1 MSDTLSSVRPREPT
15 GPRPVVDARALE
27 RLLARA
33 QEIRDE
39 ELGRLL
45 AATPASARLFE
56 RARRILPFGVVSSF
70 QKMQPYPL
78 YLTHGKASR
87 VWDQDGREYLDF
99 HGGFGAMVV
108 GHAHP
113 RIVEALHEAAGRG
126 THFAVTTEEA
136 VAYGEAICRRFNLEA
151 IRFANSGTEATMDAI
166 RVARAA
172 TGRDVVCK
180 IEGSYHGHHDSVMFS
195 VLPNADVMGGRE
207 RPSSAPV
214 SKGMVKDAA
223 KYIEVVPF
231 NDADHLERVFTERGK
246 DIACLIMEPAMMNI
260 GIVLPQPGY
269 LQRARELC
277 TRHGVVFIYDEIKT
291 GFTIAPGGATER
303 FGVQPDLVC
312 LAKAIAGGLPAAA
325 FGGREDL
332 MRLIERGVSQQG
344 TYNGNP
350 LVSHVGLVVLN
361 EILTPA
367 AYQHFAR
374 LGERLAAG
382 CQRTIDRFGIPAHSI
397 DLGAK
402 GCVSYRATPLKNYRD
417 FLDTRPELFA
427 ASYPWLL
434 NRGIFMTP
442 GDEEQWTL
450 SVQHTD
456 ADVDRYIEVFTDFC
470 EALGR

>member
-1 MSDTLSSVRPREPT
+1 MTATIPSREPAGLDRLLT
-15 GPRPVVDARALE
+15 RAQQLGDVE
-27 RLLARA
+27 MQRLLAS
-33 QEIRDE
+33 
-39 ELGRLL
+39 
-45 AATPASARLFE
+45 TPASARLYT
-56 RARRILPFGVVSSF
+56 RAVRTLPYGVVSSF
-70 QKMQPYPL
+70 QKGSPYPI
-78 YLTHGKASR
+78 YVSHGKGSH
-87 VWDQDGREYLDF
+87 VWDQDGTEYIDF

-113 RIVEALHEAAGRG
+113 RIVEACHEAASRG

-136 VAYGEAICRRFNLEA
+136 VEYGEEICRRFNLEM

-172 TGRDVVCK
+172 TGRDVICK
-180 IEGSYHGHHDSVMFS
+180 IEGSYHGHHDAVMFS
-195 VLPNADVMGGRE
+195 VVPGADTMGGRE
-207 RPSSAPV
+207 RPAKAPT
-214 SKGMVKDAA
+214 SKGLVKDAS

-231 NDADHLERVFTERGK
+231 NDAAALELLLTEKGK
-246 DIACLIMEPAMMNI
+246 EIACLIMEPSMMNI

-269 LQRARELC
+269 LQRVRELC
-277 TRHGVVFIYDEIKT
+277 TRFGVVFIFDEIKT
-291 GFTIAPGGATER
+291 GVTIAAGGATER

-332 MRLIERGVSQQG
+332 MRLIEKGVSQMG

-350 LVSHVGLVVLN
+350 LVSHVGLVTLR

-367 AYQHFAR
+367 AYEHFAR
-374 LGERLAAG
+374 LGARLSAG
-382 CQRTIDRFGIPAHSI
+382 CDRIIAQYGLPAHTV

-402 GCVSYRATPLKNYRD
+402 GCVSYRPTPMTNYRD
-417 FLDTRPELFA
+417 FLETRPELFA

-434 NRGIFMTP
+434 NRGVFMTP

-450 SVQHTD
+450 SVQHGD
-456 ADVDRYIEVFTDFC
+456 GDVDLYISVF
-470 EALGR
+470 EAFAKAVTA

>member
-1 MSDTLSSVRPREPT
+1 MTATVPSREQAELS
-15 GPRPVVDARALE
+15 

-33 QEIRDE
+33 KKLCE
-39 ELGRLL
+39 EESARLL
-45 AATPASARLFE
+45 ARTQGSARLFE
-56 RARRILPFGVVSSF
+56 RARRTLPFGVVSSF
-70 QKMQPYPL
+70 QKGSPYPV
-78 YLTHGKASR
+78 YVSRGKGSHI
-87 VWDQDGREYLDF
+87 WDQDGQQYLDF

-113 RIVEALHEAAGRG
+113 RIVEAIHEAAGRG

-136 VAYGEAICRRFNLEA
+136 VEYGEEICRRFNLEML
-151 IRFANSGTEATMDAI
+151 RFANSGTEATMDAI

-195 VLPNADVMGGRE
+195 VIPNADVMGGRE
-207 RPSSAPV
+207 RPAKAPV
-214 SKGMVKDAA
+214 SKGLVKDAHR
-223 KYIEVVPF
+223 YIEVVPF
-231 NDADHLERVFTERGK
+231 NDADHLERLLEEKGG

-260 GIVLPQPGY
+260 GIVVPDLAY
-269 LQRARELC
+269 LRRVRELC
-277 TRHGVVFIYDEIKT
+277 TRHGVIFIYDEIKT
-291 GFTIAPGGATER
+291 GFTIAAGGATER

-312 LAKAIAGGLPAAA
+312 LAKAMAGGLPAAA
-325 FGGREDL
+325 FGGRADL
-332 MRLIERGVSQQG
+332 MRLIEQGVSQMG

-350 LVSHVGLVVLN
+350 LVSHVGLVTLR

-374 LGERLAAG
+374 LGKRLTDG
-382 CQRTIDRFGIPAHSI
+382 CGEAIQRHGIPAHTV

-402 GCVSYRATPLKNYRD
+402 GCVSYRPTPMKNYRD
-417 FLDTRPELFA
+417 FLDTQPDLFA

-450 SVQHTD
+450 SVQHSE
-456 ADVDRYIEVFTDFC
+456 ADVDRYVEVFSEFC
-470 EALGR
+470 KALTA